1 MENEKKWE
9 SLNGSTDNNN
19 VNNANIP
26 DTNTPNFDSQEVE
39 SSSTPYTVQEPQIV
53 GRETTP
59 AEEISVNISDPSPI
73 IILFGAGAS
82 GKTMTLVRL
91 TRWLLK
97 QGYRVEPDRA
107 FRPSSSQRYQEL
119 CDRFEETINS
129 NTNASRTAVLDF
141 MLVRVMNKYGEPICQ
156 ILEAPGEHYFDPSNP
171 TAPFPYYIN
180 AITQLDNFKTWMF
193 IIEYNWKDAK
203 DRMNYAAKIRNM
215 QALLNPDDRVI
226 FTCHK
231 ADLHPSLFVNG
242 MPNTE
247 QFFRNVQNQYQGIFT
262 NYENRNPISKLW
274 RKYNFDF
281 VVFSAGRFSKSSV
294 DSGVQIY
301 TQSNDR
307 YPDDL
312 WRAIMKTVKGSW

>member
-1 MENEKKWE
+1 MEDNKKWE
-9 SLNGSTDNNN
+9 SLNADNSNN
-19 VNNANIP
+19 VTNASIP
-26 DTNTPNFDSQEVE
+26 DTNTPNFDTQGVE

-53 GRETTP
+53 GRETTS
-59 AEEISVNISDPSPI
+59 AEEISVNICDPSPI

-156 ILEAPGEHYFDPSNP
+156 ILEAPGEHYFAPSDP

-231 ADLHPSLFVNG
+231 ADRHPSLFVNG

-281 VVFSAGRFSKSSV
+281 VVFSAGRFSESSV

-301 TQSNDR
+301 AQSNDR
-307 YPDDL
+307 YPEVL